1 MPCGRCSRR
10 ESQSPDATVKAAE
23 DLLVKFADTEYK
35 EVALL
40 LEADAYQQKGDYVN
54 AEITD
59 QRVLEAYPK
68 NPQAAMQLGE
78 LIVQHVGENDLDKEE
93 QLSKRKRLSTRR
105 WRTSTPSRLPGMPD
119 AQWAENKKY
128 TQAEIQNDLGLVAMQ
143 RKKFDAAVA
152 EFKLAMDGDPQP
164 AYQVRLALAYQKTG
178 KNDEALA
185 ICDKLLADPQLHPA
199 IRQVAQGVKT
209 MATAGQGRRREIAGS
224 DARGAGHARIEHQPP
239 VLESGVARPRAD
251 PQLGG
256 QRVAH
261 RRRAGRSA
269 TTSNWNSWAIRSWG
283 F

>member
-1 MPCGRCSRR
+1 MKRTFLTGVLVMAAAVPGLMAQLKPKSNAEGDAVRALFAARA
-10 ESQSPDATVKAAE
+10 QSPDATVKAAE

-54 AEITD
+54 AEITN

-68 NPQAAMQLGE
+68 NPQAGMQLGE

-93 QLSKRKRLSTRR
+93 QLSKAEKTLNQALANIDTKPYAGV
-105 WRTSTPSRLPGMPD
+105 TD

-128 TQAEIQNDLGLVAMQ
+128 TQAEIQNDLGLVAMK

-152 EFKLAMDGDPQP
+152 EFKLAIDGDPQP

-185 ICDKLLADPQLHPA
+185 ICDKLLADPQLQPA
-199 IRQVAQGVKT
+199 IRQVAQGIKT
-209 MATAGQGRRREIAGS
+209 MATAAK
-224 DARGAGHARIEHQPP
+224 GAGAK
-239 VLESGVARPRAD
+239 
-251 PQLGG
+251 
-256 QRVAH
+256 
-261 RRRAGRSA
+261 
-269 TTSNWNSWAIRSWG
+269 
-283 F
+283 